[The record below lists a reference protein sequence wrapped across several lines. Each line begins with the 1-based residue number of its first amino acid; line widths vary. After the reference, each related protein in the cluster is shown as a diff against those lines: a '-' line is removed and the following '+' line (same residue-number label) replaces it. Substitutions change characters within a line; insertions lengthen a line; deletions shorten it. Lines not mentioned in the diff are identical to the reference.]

1 MDRSASAAVCVGV
14 AIEIEEDTPREASQA
29 KNEAEYNE
37 STVTESEGTISQ
49 LHHHVLNEGPI
60 FVRLKYCR
68 SQSNIKM
75 NMGSVSKLEAYCILL
90 DRSLVKLIIGL

>member
-49 LHHHVLNEGPI
+49 LHQSIEWRTNLRKTQVLQI
-60 FVRLKYCR
+60 AIKYKDEYG
-68 SQSNIKM
+68 I
-75 NMGSVSKLEAYCILL
+75 SV
-90 DRSLVKLIIGL
+90 